1 MASFFTPT
9 LKNTRV
15 SSTMVDSS
23 GVYLAIS
30 VYFSPRVWRLS
41 ESHRKP
47 RNTSQMD
54 FHCWS
59 FALLLVPRA
68 NLVVFVEYCMVRGLP
83 GVHKQDK
90 GTHRLNQRKDLRPD
104 EPNVECCAASPLR
117 PLYLLAWPRQRRRAL
132 RRGLVSTCHFTKSIR
147 TEEPWGWMRRSS
159 SSMGPSEARATA
171 AQETSYHPLLSS
183 GGSFCRWWMLWVS
196 KSIRKGA
203 KVKSPFARMLA

>member
-15 SSTMVDSS
+15 SSTTVDSS
-23 GVYLAIS
+23 GVHLAIS
-30 VYFSPRVWRLS
+30 VYFCPRVWRLS

-47 RNTSQMD
+47 RNTSQMG

-83 GVHKQDK
+83 GVHKQGN

-147 TEEPWGWMRRSS
+147 TEEPWGVDASIVFLY
-159 SSMGPSEARATA
+159 GPLGSQGDSCPGNIAPSPPVEWR
-171 AQETSYHPLLSS
+171 QLLSLVDVM
-183 GGSFCRWWMLWVS
+183 G
-196 KSIRKGA
+196 IQEY
-203 KVKSPFARMLA
+203 